1 MIIEFDKSFE
11 KSLDKIKNKSL
22 FPRIEKIILEFEK
35 SKSLTIPLEVTAPAR
50 KQLHSAFNVRNEDP
64 ESSASRTPAFFY
76 TPAKEL
82 RYRFAELKFF
92 AASYEESSIP

>member
-35 SKSLTIPLEVTAPAR
+35 AKSLTDLPNIKKLIGFKNYFQDNHWR
-50 KQLHSAFNVRNEDP
+50 
-64 ESSASRTPAFFY
+64 
-76 TPAKEL
+76 
-82 RYRFAELKFF
+82 
-92 AASYEESSIP
+92 

>member
-35 SKSLTIPLEVTAPAR
+35 AKSLTDLPNIKKLIGFKNYFRVRIGEYRIGFEKIDESTLRFIIIAHR
-50 KQLHSAFNVRNEDP
+50 KDIYKLFPR
-64 ESSASRTPAFFY
+64 
-76 TPAKEL
+76 
-82 RYRFAELKFF
+82 
-92 AASYEESSIP
+92 

>member
-50 KQLHSAFNVRNEDP
+50 KQRRTEFT
-64 ESSASRTPAFFY
+64 SSAKPMRSRGF
-76 TPAKEL
+76 K
-82 RYRFAELKFF
+82 AEQTI
-92 AASYEESSIP
+92 SIQDY